1 MWSYNTSI
9 DSEMNYFSS
18 HDETVFAIMCVMR
31 FKAVTNEVPDYYIY
45 KDGKHVE
52 TLEGDY
58 LYQLYIENG
67 GKTLDDAEQ
76 DLQSKWNS
84 DLKIKKEPR
93 RKQIGGKCVL
103 ISRDNIIIENN
114 ISYKRL
120 VLETMG
126 KKGILLNEFV
136 LEQDSKILQEVLS
149 SLTERESDILKLLY
163 GIYNLEEGGKSR
175 TEVSQLYGIS
185 SERVKQIEAKTLR
198 KLRHPSRNTILLG
211 EKLTNNE
218 CEISIEHSNKFKHTL
233 IEELEELIKMSDVE
247 FIYLDKIMERYNI
260 EIKNVTKVNCDLI
273 DMGLSFRAYNCLLHG
288 GIKDLATL
296 MSISDAE
303 LGKVRNLDGK
313 SYEEIKEVKRK
324 RFELSKSEYIMVVL
338 RFNGETVKY
347 KCAGLEVKEIAK
359 TILEDIETMVL
370 NKKGLFETQ
379 LSSRL
384 LEMLLIKG
392 YLFLEDVLEDAILL
406 IEQFENCELVDIST
420 EIKELFNNEKKK
432 NTPVYLYPAKS
443 NTCKFIKNNN
453 CTSSSD
459 FIYKARE
466 IEDEDIQNLVRELI
480 DNKMV

>member
-1 MWSYNTSI
+1 MWSYNTNI
-9 DSEMNYFSS
+9 DSEMNFFSS
-18 HDETVFAIMCVMR
+18 HEETVFAIMCVMR

-260 EIKNVTKVNCDLI
+260 EIKNETKVNCDLI
-273 DMGLSFRAYNCLLHG
+273 DMGLSVRAYNCLLHG

-303 LGKVRNLDGK
+303 LGKVRILDRK

-324 RFELSKSEYIMVVL
+324 RFELNKSEYIMVVL

>member
-1 MWSYNTSI
+1 MWSYNTNR
-9 DSEMNYFSS
+9 DSEMNIFSS
-18 HDETVFAIMCVMR
+18 HEETVFAIMCVMR
-31 FKAVTNEVPDYYIY
+31 FEAVTNEVSDYYIH

-175 TEVSQLYGIS
+175 TEVSQLYGVTSGRI
-185 SERVKQIEAKTLR
+185 EQIEAKALR
-198 KLRHPSRNTILLG
+198 KLRHPSRNIILLG
-211 EKLTNNE
+211 KKLNNSE
-218 CEISIEHSNKFKHTL
+218 CEMSIEHSNKFKYTL
-233 IEELEELIKMSDVE
+233 IEEIEKLIKMSDVE
-247 FIYLDKIMERYNI
+247 FVYLDKIMERYNI
-260 EIKNVTKVNCDLI
+260 EIRNETKVNCDLI
-273 DMGLSFRAYNCLLHG
+273 DMGLSVRAYNCLVRG

-296 MSISDAE
+296 MNTSDTE
-303 LGKVRNLDGK
+303 LEKIRNVGKK
-313 SYEEIKEVKRK
+313 CYEEIKALKRK
-324 RFELSKSEYIMVVL
+324 CFELNKSVYTTVIL

-347 KCAGLEVKEIAK
+347 KYAGLEEKEIAK
-359 TILEDIETMVL
+359 TILDEIQTMVL

-406 IEQFENCELVDIST
+406 IEQFENCELVDIAT
-420 EIKELFNNEKKK
+420 EIKGLFDNEKKK

-443 NTCKFIKNNN
+443 NTCKFINKNN
-453 CTSSSD
+453 CTSASD

-480 DNKMV
+480 DNEMV

>member
-1 MWSYNTSI
+1 MWSYNTNI
-9 DSEMNYFSS
+9 DSEMNFFSS

-45 KDGKHVE
+45 KDGEHVE

-136 LEQDSKILQEVLS
+136 LEHDSKILQEVLS

-175 TEVSQLYGIS
+175 TEVSQLYGVTSGRI
-185 SERVKQIEAKTLR
+185 EQIEAKALR
-198 KLRHPSRNTILLG
+198 KLRHPLRNRVLLG
-211 EKLTNNE
+211 KKVMNSGCEKNIEYSDKLKHILINDVEKLIN
-218 CEISIEHSNKFKHTL
+218 
-233 IEELEELIKMSDVE
+233 MSDAECV
-247 FIYLDKIMERYNI
+247 YLDKIMERYNI
-260 EIKNVTKVNCDLI
+260 KINNESKLKGDLM
-273 DMGLSFRAYNCLLHG
+273 DVGLSIRAYNGLRHG
-288 GIKDLATL
+288 GIDDLETL
-296 MSISDAE
+296 WNTPDTKLE
-303 LGKVRNLDGK
+303 KLRNVGSK
-313 SYEEIKEVKRK
+313 TCEEIKALKRK
-324 RFELSKSEYIMVVL
+324 CFELNKNVFTTIVL
-338 RFNGETVKY
+338 RFKGETVKY

-359 TILEDIETMVL
+359 EILDEIQNIES
-370 NKKGLFETQ
+370 NKKVLFDIQ

-392 YLFLEDVLEDAILL
+392 YLFFEDVLEDAILL
-406 IEQFENCELVDIST
+406 IEQFENCELVDIAT
-420 EIKELFNNEKKK
+420 EIKELLDTEKKK
-432 NTPVYLYPAKS
+432 NTSVYLYPAKS
-443 NTCKFIKNNN
+443 NTCKFINKNN
-453 CTSSSD
+453 CTSASD

-480 DNKMV
+480 DNEMV

>member
-1 MWSYNTSI
+1 MWSYNTNI
-9 DSEMNYFSS
+9 DSEMNFFSS
-18 HDETVFAIMCVMR
+18 HEETVFAIMCVMR

-260 EIKNVTKVNCDLI
+260 EIKNETKVNCDLI
-273 DMGLSFRAYNCLLHG
+273 DMGLSVRAYNCLLHG

-303 LGKVRNLDGK
+303 LGKVRILDRK

-324 RFELSKSEYIMVVL
+324 RFELNKSEYIMVVL

-480 DNKMV
+480 DNEMV

>member
-1 MWSYNTSI
+1 MWSYNTNI
-9 DSEMNYFSS
+9 DYEMQYFQS

-45 KDGKHVE
+45 KDGEHVE

-84 DLKIKKEPR
+84 DLKIKKEHR

-175 TEVSQLYGIS
+175 TEVSQLYGVTSGRI
-185 SERVKQIEAKTLR
+185 EQIEAKALR
-198 KLRHPSRNTILLG
+198 KLRHPSRNIILLG
-211 EKLTNNE
+211 KKLNNSE
-218 CEISIEHSNKFKHTL
+218 CEMSIEHSNKFKYTL
-233 IEELEELIKMSDVE
+233 IEEIEKLIKMSDVE
-247 FIYLDKIMERYNI
+247 FVYLDKIMERYNI
-260 EIKNVTKVNCDLI
+260 EIRNETKVNCDLI
-273 DMGLSFRAYNCLLHG
+273 DMGLSVRAYNCLVRG

-296 MSISDAE
+296 MNTSDTE
-303 LGKVRNLDGK
+303 LEKIRNLGRK
-313 SYEEIKEVKRK
+313 CYEEIIEAKRK
-324 RFELSKSEYIMVVL
+324 IFELNKSDYITVVL

-347 KCAGLEVKEIAK
+347 KCAGLEAKEIAK
-359 TILEDIETMVL
+359 TILDEIQTMVL

-406 IEQFENCELVDIST
+406 IEQFENCELVDIAT
-420 EIKELFNNEKKK
+420 EIKGLFDNEKKK

-453 CTSSSD
+453 CTSASD
-459 FIYKARE
+459 FINKARE
-466 IEDEDIQNLVRELI
+466 IEDEDIQNLVQELI
-480 DNKMV
+480 DNEMV